1 MAGISSVVGKKNSC
15 CWLDLGWRSA
25 DDFLENVR
33 VKVYLNLKM
42 YFSFKLKNEIIK
54 TGVPRMRLANGF
66 LCRDGGGS
74 LGGAYLQHKSL
85 TVNNWLHRWGR
96 DLIG

>member
-1 MAGISSVVGKKNSC
+1 MTSWKMLGK
-15 CWLDLGWRSA
+15 
-25 DDFLENVR
+25 FR
-33 VKVYLNLKM
+33 VKVYLNLKI

-54 TGVPRMRLANGF
+54 TGVPRMRHANGF

-74 LGGAYLQHKSL
+74 LGGAYLQQNSL

-96 DLIG
+96 DLGKSDCDVSPTTFKV

>member
-1 MAGISSVVGKKNSC
+1 MAGISSVVGKKNCC
-15 CWLDLGWRSA
+15 CWLDLGWRSV

-54 TGVPRMRLANGF
+54 TGVASFAEMEEVQWAGLICNIRV
-66 LCRDGGGS
+66 S
-74 LGGAYLQHKSL
+74 L
-85 TVNNWLHRWGR
+85 
-96 DLIG
+96 